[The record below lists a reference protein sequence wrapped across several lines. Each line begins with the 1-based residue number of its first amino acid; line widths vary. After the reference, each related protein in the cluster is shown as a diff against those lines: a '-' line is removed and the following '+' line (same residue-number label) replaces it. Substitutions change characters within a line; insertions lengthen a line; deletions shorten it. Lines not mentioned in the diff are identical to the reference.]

1 MPCLIDSKL
10 QAMTIPS
17 NASCECSGYNT
28 PNGNTVYTKKV
39 SILYV
44 YPSPWSLFFTLIPD
58 HGLYSLLWSQSMV
71 SVLYFDPSP
80 WLQFFILIP
89 VHGLCSLLWFQS
101 IVSVLYFDPSPW
113 SLFFI
118 LIPVYVLYSLCSLL
132 LSPWLQF
139 FTLIPDPGL
148 RSLMKSLSLLL
159 S

>member
-1 MPCLIDSKL
+1 MPVANVPDTTLPMEI
-10 QAMTIPS
+10 Q
-17 NASCECSGYNT
+17 
-28 PNGNTVYTKKV
+28 YTQKKV

-44 YPSPWSLFFTLIPD
+44 YPSPWSLFFTLIPV
-58 HGLYSLLWSQSMV
+58 HGPHYSLLSQSMV
-71 SVLYFDPSP
+71 S
-80 WLQFFILIP
+80 II
-89 VHGLCSLLWFQS
+89 
-101 IVSVLYFDPSPW
+101 YFDPSPW

-118 LIPVYVLYSLCSLL
+118 LIPVYSLCSLL